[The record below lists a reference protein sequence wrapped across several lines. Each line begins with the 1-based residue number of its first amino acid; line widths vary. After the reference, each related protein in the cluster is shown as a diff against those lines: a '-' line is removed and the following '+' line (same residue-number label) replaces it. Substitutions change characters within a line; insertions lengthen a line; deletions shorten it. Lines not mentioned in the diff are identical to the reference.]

1 MPPFFLSGS
10 RRTCLAAASVL
21 AGIMVLLSGCSDTE
35 SVPVDVFAVTSV
47 SVNPEIF
54 LGDVTCGENGMRR
67 YVATLSDVTGLSGEI
82 GGEGEFKLPSSSPVP
97 CFLEVR
103 FERLVIGRE
112 YAADIQ
118 GYDRDDIVPLGCY
131 PNSPDTA
138 PGCPGS
144 PVMVDAATGEYVTPR
159 WTTSCARHRTQPGV
173 DAGPP
178 PQSYDAGLR
187 DDYGE
192 CRGRAPVK
200 GETPWLEG
208 PVCVVDLATIP
219 VRGCDSLKD
228 SSGAP

>member
-1 MPPFFLSGS
+1 MPPFFLPGS
-10 RRTCLAAASVL
+10 RRARLVAASVL
-21 AGIMVLLSGCSDTE
+21 AGIMVLLCGCSDTP
-35 SVPVDVFAVTSV
+35 STPVDVFAVTSV

-54 LGDVTCGENGMRR
+54 LGDVTCGENGLRR

-112 YAADIQ
+112 YVADIQ

-131 PNSPDTA
+131 PESK
-138 PGCPGS
+138 PGCAGS
-144 PVMVDAATGEYVTPR
+144 PVMVDAATGEYVTPH
-159 WTTSCARHRTQPGV
+159 WTTSCARHR
-173 DAGPP
+173 PP
-178 PQSYDAGLR
+178 PQTYDAGLR
-187 DDYGE
+187 YGYGE

-219 VRGCDSLKD
+219 VRGCDPLKA
-228 SSGAP
+228 SSGTP